1 MSAREMLSAWAGG
14 LEMTTL
20 LGLYA
25 RIRQQAGQGMAEYA
39 LILAAIA
46 VIAMAAYSTMGSNVS
61 TVVNNVATKL

>member
-1 MSAREMLSAWAGG
+1 
-14 LEMTTL
+14 MTTL